1 MRSVHGVPCVKSYYT
16 FLIWLLP
23 IKSKLHLI
31 YPIKLSLL
39 LLLYFLDRYLSFV
52 SLLRPPLASI
62 RNNNAFSLTGT
73 FQHRNPLRVYI
84 GLSFTSSIFIYTSF
98 SFFILLPLYFFVI
111 SSLPFVCIPWFS
123 WGMKTIGNTNCAVW
137 EDARVTVRT
146 KLEAASPKCSVER
159 EKSLT
164 PHLARE
170 ICRLFKN
177 R

>member
-1 MRSVHGVPCVKSYYT
+1 MRSVHGVLCVKSYYT

-39 LLLYFLDRYLSFV
+39 HLPYFHLSFV

-73 FQHRNPLRVYI
+73 FQQRNPLRVYI

-98 SFFILLPLYFFVI
+98 FFLLPPVLLYNLISPFFFCVHTTV
-111 SSLPFVCIPWFS
+111 LL
-123 WGMKTIGNTNCAVW
+123 GNQDIGNTNCAVW
-137 EDARVTVRT
+137 QDVRVTVRT